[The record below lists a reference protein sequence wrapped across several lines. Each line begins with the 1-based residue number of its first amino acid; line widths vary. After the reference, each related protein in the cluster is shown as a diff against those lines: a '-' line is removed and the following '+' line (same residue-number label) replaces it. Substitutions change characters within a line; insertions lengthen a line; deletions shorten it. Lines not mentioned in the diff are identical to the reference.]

1 MNGTVHPYTFRV
13 CLSDPQMGDVMAQY
27 AYKEMGL
34 RSVAIIYEIGSDYSL
49 GVTQNFTDSFVKC
62 GGNVVITEAYNSGD
76 VDFRAQL
83 TKIANTVLTRC
94 LFPQTTKRLAWL
106 QIRQETWALRSS

>member
-1 MNGTVHPYTFRV
+1 M
-13 CLSDPQMGDVMAQY
+13 
-27 AYKEMGL
+27 
-34 RSVAIIYEIGSDYSL
+34 
-49 GVTQNFTDSFVKC
+49 KC

-83 TKIANTVLTRC
+83 TKIANTDFDA
-94 LFPQTTKRLAWL
+94 LFIPANYKEVGLL